1 MEHPTKI
8 RVRFAPSPTGYLHI
22 GGARTALFN
31 WLYARHRS
39 GQFLLR
45 IEDTDQ
51 ERSTQDF
58 LQSQL
63 ESLKWLELHWDNHLD
78 NKKDNQEKTSYKL
91 YQQSQNL
98 ETYQKYA
105 QRLLDKGQAFYC
117 FCSDEELSK
126 KRQLAIAQ
134 KTSPHYDGRCHK
146 FSLKEAQAKLALGES
161 AVIRFKVPK
170 SKEYYVSDLI
180 RGEVRFSSDMVGDF
194 VILRSDRMPV
204 YNFCCVVDDYLM
216 KISHVFRSEEHLSNT
231 LRQMMIY
238 EAFDWKIPQFAHLS
252 LILGPD
258 GKKLSKRFG
267 ATSCK
272 EYEKAGFLPEGLINY
287 LALLG
292 WSSTDDQEI
301 FTREQMISKFTL
313 DRINKAPAVF
323 DDQKLRSINAHHL
336 RSLSHLDLWNRISP
350 FLELE
355 GIHIQEDMQWKER
368 SLEVLKNY
376 MEVLSDAPA
385 LYKILIDSYFEI
397 TPQGFETLKWPETQK
412 VILEWQ
418 NKLENF
424 KSEFINQEE
433 FISMQK
439 DIQKRCSIKGK
450 FLFMPLRVA
459 ILGKPEGVELKKLI
473 PLLKVSSLKKRALK
487 VLEAIKGN
495 ANT

>member
-1 MEHPTKI
+1 MEHPTKV

-39 GQFLLR
+39 GLFLLR

-63 ESLKWLELHWDNHLD
+63 ESLQWLGLHWDGLD
-78 NKKDNQEKTSYKL
+78 HKKSNQEKTHCKL
-91 YQQSQNL
+91 YRQSQNL

-105 QRLLDKGQAFYC
+105 QRLLTKGQAFYC
-117 FCSDEELSK
+117 FCSDKELLK

-134 KTSPHYDGRCHK
+134 KKSPHYDGTCHK
-146 FSLKEAQAKLALGES
+146 LSLKEAQAKLALGGS
-161 AVIRFKVPK
+161 AVIRFRVPK
-170 SKEYYVSDLI
+170 FKEYCVSDLI
-180 RGEVRFSSDMVGDF
+180 RGDVRFPSDMVGDF
-194 VILRSDRMPV
+194 VILRSDGMPV

-216 KISHVFRSEEHLSNT
+216 KITHVFRSEEHLSNT

-238 EAFDWKIPQFAHLS
+238 EAFGWKMPQFAHLS

-292 WSSTDDQEI
+292 WSSTDDQEL
-301 FTREQMISKFTL
+301 FTTKQIISKFTL
-313 DRINKAPAVF
+313 DRINKTPAIF

-350 FLELE
+350 FLERE
-355 GIHIQEDMQWKER
+355 GVHIQEDMQWKER
-368 SLEVLKNY
+368 SLGVLKNY

-397 TPQGFETLKWPETQK
+397 TSEGFETLRWPEAQS
-412 VILEWQ
+412 VISTWQ
-418 NKLENF
+418 SKLGDF
-424 KSEFINQEE
+424 KGESISQEE
-433 FISMQK
+433 FVNIQK
-439 DIQKRCSIKGK
+439 DIQKQCSVKGK

-459 ILGKPEGVELKKLI
+459 ILGKPEGVEIKKI
-473 PLLKVSSLKKRALK
+473 VPLLKVSSLKKRALK
-487 VLEAIKGN
+487 VLDTVLEIA
-495 ANT
+495 